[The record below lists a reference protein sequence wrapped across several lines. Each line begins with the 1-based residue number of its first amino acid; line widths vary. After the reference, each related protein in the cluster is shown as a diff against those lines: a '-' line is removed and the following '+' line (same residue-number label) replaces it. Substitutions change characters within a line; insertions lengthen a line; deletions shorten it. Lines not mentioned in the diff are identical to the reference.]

1 MNSNNVLLQQDG
13 APSHTAKHHQLPAER
28 KVTFIQAAMW
38 PVDSPDLN
46 LVDYAVYEV
55 LQQRV
60 YCIDCLKLEQLKQA
74 IVGEWCALSEK
85 FTDRTIN
92 DGDDV

>member
-1 MNSNNVLLQQDG
+1 MQTLHNNIHYEGTTEMNSNNVLLQQDG

-46 LVDYAVYEV
+46 LVDYAVWGA
-55 LQQRV
+55 LQQLV
-60 YCIDCLKLEQLKQA
+60 YCNDCLKL
-74 IVGEWCALSEK
+74 WN
-85 FTDRTIN
+85 R
-92 DGDDV
+92 